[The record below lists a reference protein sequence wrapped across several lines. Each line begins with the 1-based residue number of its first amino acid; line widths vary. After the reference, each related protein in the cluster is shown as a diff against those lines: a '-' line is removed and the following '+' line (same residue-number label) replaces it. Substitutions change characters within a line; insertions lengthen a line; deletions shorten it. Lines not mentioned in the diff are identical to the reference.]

1 MKYRFL
7 AIFAAVTLL
16 LTTLNAGP
24 VSAGTADM
32 GIGPDQPE
40 IDLSIDGGWS
50 DTQSGLAARPFIK
63 LALWEG
69 EEIVSATEPGNEDFN
84 GNWRV
89 LVSPT
94 NVCHSDQEPA
104 PGVCYADPNRIGISL
119 AYIVNGDTKNDF
131 DGPSLSNLGIDQAT
145 YFEIQVDL
153 NGYADQLGWTWVN
166 GNPAYWKV
174 EDGIATIRLTPASM
188 PSTSGIDNQCSTIP
202 VSTCDT
208 NKAADEIFTIAM
220 VMSFD
225 GTLDPVF
232 DHTMFASSGA
242 VIASLEAV
250 PGFDLETPDMNSI
263 TFGMAAPHLN
273 ADDTDRRGTLRA
285 FLSNE
290 ALTAFGVTNSTE
302 AEDALRITRSSS
314 DSGTGLTAFNTWT
327 SDNQGTDGLLL
338 VIYDISFSVPKFT
351 VDNGNMVEKTV
362 VPKVKVKKLRII
374 KKLLVDRGILGS
386 NEGIPKKAKIT
397 ITIKP
402 ASKKI
407 CKATKT
413 GIQGLKPGT
422 CKYSIKIKVGNQTAN
437 KSGSF
442 KVIK

>member
-7 AIFAAVTLL
+7 AIFAAATLL

-32 GIGPDQPE
+32 GVGPDQPE

-131 DGPSLSNLGIDQAT
+131 DGPSLSNLGIDQNT

-174 EDGIATIRLTPASM
+174 RNGVATIRLTPASM

-208 NKAADEIFTIAM
+208 NKAADEIFTIAI

-232 DHTMFASSGA
+232 DHTMFASSHA

-273 ADDTDRRGTLRA
+273 ADDTERRGTLSA

-314 DSGTGLTAFNTWT
+314 DSGTGSTAFTTWT

-338 VIYDISFSVPKFT
+338 TIYDISFSVPKFT

-362 VPKVKVKKLRII
+362 VPKVKVKKLRTI

>member
-1 MKYRFL
+1 MKLKVL
-7 AIFAAVTLL
+7 AIFAGITLVIS
-16 LTTLNAGP
+16 TAATGP
-24 VSAGTADM
+24 VSAGTLDM
-32 GIGPDQPE
+32 GIGPDQSE
-40 IDLSIDGGWS
+40 IDNSIDGGWQ
-50 DTQSGLAARPFIK
+50 DTASGLEARPFIK
-63 LALWEG
+63 SAKWEG
-69 EEIVSATEPGNEDFN
+69 DEIVSATAPGEEVFE

-89 LVSPT
+89 LVTPF
-94 NVCHSDQEPA
+94 NVCHEGQEPA
-104 PGVCYADPNRIGISL
+104 PGVCYADPNRIGINL

-131 DGPSLSNLGIDQAT
+131 NGPSLSSLRIDQLT

-153 NGYADQLGWTWVN
+153 NGYADSLGWTWVN

-225 GTLDPVF
+225 ETLDPVF
-232 DHTMFASSGA
+232 DHTMFASVGA
-242 VIASLEAV
+242 VIASLETA
-250 PGFDLETPDMNSI
+250 PGFDPETPDMNSI

-273 ADDTDRRGTLRA
+273 ADNTERRGTLRA

-290 ALTAFGVTNSTE
+290 ALVAFGVTDLTD
-302 AEDALRITRSSS
+302 AESELRVTRSSS
-314 DSGTGLTAFNTWT
+314 DSGTWVSGFSTWT
-327 SDNQGTDGLLL
+327 SEWQGTDGQLL
-338 VIYDISFSVPKFT
+338 IIENISFSVPKFT
-351 VDNGNMVEKTV
+351 VDNGNMVEKNI
-362 VPKVKVKKLRII
+362 VPKVKVKKIRTT
-374 KKLLVDRGILGS
+374 KKLLVDRGILAA
-386 NEGIPKKAKIT
+386 NESIPGGAKVT
-397 ITIKP
+397 ITIKSS
-402 ASKKI
+402 SKKI

-413 GIQGLKPGT
+413 GIQGLKAGT
-422 CKYSIKIKVGNQTAN
+422 CKYSIKIKLGNQTAN